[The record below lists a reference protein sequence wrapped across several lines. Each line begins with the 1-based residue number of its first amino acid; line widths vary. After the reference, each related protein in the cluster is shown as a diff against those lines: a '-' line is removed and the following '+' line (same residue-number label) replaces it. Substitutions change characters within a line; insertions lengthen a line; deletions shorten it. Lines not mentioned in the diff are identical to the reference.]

1 VLPFEFI
8 VEAPPVSQQ
17 TRRRQERLPAW
28 RATIRAAAQQT
39 WRGGARGYQ
48 DVLDRN
54 VYHDLNEAF
63 RPQSA
68 LAHGL
73 QPVDRVDLEH
83 VFQLLHQTAEALL
96 KG

>member
-1 VLPFEFI
+1 
-8 VEAPPVSQQ
+8 
-17 TRRRQERLPAW
+17 
-28 RATIRAAAQQT
+28 
-39 WRGGARGYQ
+39 
-48 DVLDRN
+48 VLDRN